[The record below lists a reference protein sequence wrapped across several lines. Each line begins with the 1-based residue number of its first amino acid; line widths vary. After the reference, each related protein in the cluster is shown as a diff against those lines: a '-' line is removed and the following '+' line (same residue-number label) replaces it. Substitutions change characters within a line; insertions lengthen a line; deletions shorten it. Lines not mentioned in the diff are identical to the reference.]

1 MATAK
6 RYYSCPKT
14 VTNKTNHPELQKND
28 KTRKLSHA
36 PSRRNSSCQLP
47 ERSPESAAWNCSLQY
62 STVDLHATFQLDD
75 QPSRMAQK
83 VSPLSD
89 ITEPLFWG
97 SSAARSPLHQ
107 PAEQAACP
115 FGFGRSSLCI
125 LRANA

>member
-1 MATAK
+1 MLHPVGIRPINCLSAK
-6 RYYSCPKT
+6 PDGT
-14 VTNKTNHPELQKND
+14 
-28 KTRKLSHA
+28 
-36 PSRRNSSCQLP
+36 
-47 ERSPESAAWNCSLQY
+47 AWNCSLQY
-62 STVDLHATFQLDD
+62 SKPPSPVQLDA

-89 ITEPLFWG
+89 ITSLLFWG